1 MKWLRAWLI
10 RVAGLWPGNRR
21 ERELADEIES
31 HLAMHIADNLR
42 AGMPADQ
49 ARRAAILKSGGI
61 EPAKEAYRDRRTVP
75 VLENLLRDTRYA
87 VRQLR
92 QNPGF
97 TATAVVVLALGLCA
111 SVAIFAFVD
120 GALIKPLPYRDPAR
134 LVGVFETNAANLHAN
149 LSYLDYLDWKAQN
162 RAFRSLE
169 AYAHGGVGL
178 TLATP
183 SGSQRAD
190 GARVSAGFFRTLGV
204 TPLLGRDFYAG
215 EDLPAAPRA
224 VLLSYAAW
232 RARYGGNPG
241 VLGQTVTL
249 DGDPHAVIGVLPP
262 DFHFAPAEPAEFWT
276 ALHPTSGCDL
286 RRTCHDL
293 FGLARL
299 KDGVSLPA
307 ALADVRRIA
316 DQLAK
321 QYPDIDL
328 GRGAALMPLT
338 EVIAGDIRPILL
350 VLLGGAALLLL
361 IASVNVAALL
371 LVRSGNRTREMAVR
385 TALGAGRARLVSQF
399 VTEGLV
405 LAGMG
410 SALGVA
416 LAWCA
421 IRFLLRLM
429 PAEMLA
435 GMPFLHGL
443 GLNFRVLVFAGA
455 LSVAAA
461 ALFAITPAVHASLW
475 DIRAGLAESSRGSAG
490 STWRRLGSKL
500 VVVEIAM
507 AMVLLISAGLLG
519 KSLYRLLQVNVGFVR
534 DHLLM
539 LVVDARASAYTKSEQ
554 AIALERQVISRI
566 SNLPGVKSAGI
577 TSQIPL
583 TDWGNTTWF
592 HVSGKPWHGEHN
604 DTPERAVNPAYFTA
618 LGARLLGGRYFNEAE
633 DASKPLVAIVNQALA
648 KRYFPGEDPIGQKL
662 VYLSDNAPKLE
673 IVGVVDDIKEGQ
685 LDTAD
690 RPAIYVPFNQEP
702 ANNFVLVVRTSQAE
716 APLLP
721 TLAAAI
727 HQIDSGIVVSGGATM
742 RDRIDNSQSAY
753 MHRSSAWLVGAFAAI
768 ALLLSVIGL
777 YGVVAYSVSRRTRE
791 IGVRMALGAQPG
803 AVYRLILREAGWL
816 IAAGIAAGVICAMAS
831 ATLWQRLLFDVRPSD
846 PGTLAGVAL
855 VLGIA
860 AFLASYIPARRA
872 ASVNPVEALRAE

>member
-21 ERELADEIES
+21 ERELEDEMES

-42 AGMPADQ
+42 AGMPPDR
-49 ARRAAILKSGGI
+49 ARREAILKSGGL

-87 VRQLR
+87 GRQLR

-97 TATAVVVLALGLCA
+97 TATAVLVLALGLCA

-120 GALIKPLPYRDPAR
+120 AALIKPLPYRDPAR
-134 LVGVFETNAANLHAN
+134 LVSVFETNSVNLHAN
-149 LSYLDYLDWKAQN
+149 LSYPDYLDWKERN

-169 AYAHGGVGL
+169 AYAHGGDGL
-178 TLATP
+178 ALATP
-183 SGSQRAD
+183 SGSQRAE

-249 DGDPHAVIGVLPP
+249 DGDPHVVIGVLPP

-286 RRTCHDL
+286 RRTCHYL

-321 QYPDIDL
+321 QYPDIDW
-328 GRGAALMPLT
+328 GRGAALMPLS
-338 EVIAGDIRPILL
+338 EVIAGEIRPILL

-361 IASVNVAALL
+361 IAGVNVAGLL

-416 LAWCA
+416 LAWGA
-421 IRFLLRLM
+421 IKLLLSLM

-435 GMPFLHGL
+435 GMPFLHGV
-443 GLNFRVLVFAGA
+443 GLNFRVLLFAGA
-455 LSVAAA
+455 VSIAAA
-461 ALFAITPAVHASLW
+461 ALFAITPVIHASLW

-519 KSLYRLLQVNVGFVR
+519 KSLYRLLQVNIGFAR
-534 DHLLM
+534 DRLVTLM
-539 LVVDARASAYTKSEQ
+539 VDAPNSAYSKSDQ
-554 AIALERQVISRI
+554 VIALERQVISRI

-583 TDWGNTTWF
+583 TDWGNTIRF
-592 HVSGKPWHGEHN
+592 HVSGKPWHGENN
-604 DTPERAVNPAYFTA
+604 DTPERAVNPAYFAT
-618 LGARLLGGRYFNEAE
+618 LGARLLRGRYFNEAV
-633 DASKPLVAIVNQALA
+633 DASMPLVAIVNQALV
-648 KRYFPGEDPIGQKL
+648 KRYFPGENPIGQKL
-662 VYLSDNAPKLE
+662 VYPSDNAPKLE

-690 RPAIYVPFNQEP
+690 RPVIYVPFNQEP
-702 ANNFVLVVRTSQAE
+702 GDNFVLVVRTEQAE

-742 RDRIDNSQSAY
+742 RDRVDNSQSAY
-753 MHRSSAWLVGAFAAI
+753 MHRSAACLVGAFAAT
-768 ALLLSVIGL
+768 ALLLSAIGL

-791 IGVRMALGAQPG
+791 IGVRMALGAQTG
-803 AVYRLILREAGWL
+803 AVYRLILSEAGWL
-816 IAAGIAAGVICAMAS
+816 IAIGITAGVICAMAS